1 MGNRE
6 EAQRHFER
14 GINLYRIDRFND
26 AIAEFT
32 EAIKLHPN
40 GAGIYGNR
48 GAAYGQQGKY
58 SEAIADFETQLKLDP
73 GNVECR
79 DNIAKTKRVR
89 GW

>member
-14 GINLYRIDRFND
+14 GLNLYERDCFND
-26 AIAEFT
+26 AIEEFT
-32 EAIKLHPN
+32 EAIRLHPN

-58 SEAIADFETQLKLDP
+58 SEAIADFEMALRLDP
-73 GNVECR
+73 GNAEYI
-79 DNIAKTKRVR
+79 DNIAMTKRAR